1 MSHRHRLLLAA
12 CAFAA
17 LSPRPASAVEL
28 AAGGYGLET
37 YADGPAANDAAG
49 LVPGP
54 VEAGSAVV
62 LDFTPRGGLIA
73 SGRSDDQPRLR
84 LELDIAGGT
93 VDPNDPLAEGPTT
106 RPSWLVDP
114 QGRLGALS
122 VGGALRWSDWSL
134 GGGLAR
140 TALFGGEA
148 DLMSASVGYRSLT
161 ASLSYGQAQRSDL
174 APLGVLML
182 STDLAASSWL
192 KLESNLA
199 VGSDRESDS
208 VAVGRVGIRLN
219 F

>member
-1 MSHRHRLLLAA
+1 VAACTLAA
-12 CAFAA
+12 LVA
-17 LSPRPASAVEL
+17 RPALAVQL
-28 AAGGYGLET
+28 TPGGYGLET
-37 YADGPAANDAAG
+37 EAEGWAPGGQAL

-54 VEAGSAVV
+54 VETGSAMV

-73 SGRSDDQPRLR
+73 PGRAEEQPRLR
-84 LELDIAGGT
+84 LQLDIAGGV
-93 VDPNDPLAEGPTT
+93 VDPNDLLAAGVET
-106 RPSWLVDP
+106 RPSWLADP
-114 QGRLGALS
+114 QVKLGALS
-122 VGGALRWSDWSL
+122 IGGALRWSDWSL
-134 GGGLAR
+134 GGGFAR
-140 TALFGGEA
+140 TPLFGGEA

-182 STDLAASSWL
+182 STDLAASPWL

-199 VGSDRESDS
+199 VGSDRTSES

>member
-1 MSHRHRLLLAA
+1 MSHRNRLLLAA
-12 CAFAA
+12 CALAA
-17 LSPRPASAVEL
+17 LTARPVSAVEL

-37 YADGPAANDAAG
+37 YADGPAAGGAAG
-49 LVPGP
+49 FVPGP
-54 VEAGSAVV
+54 LEVGSAMV

-73 SGRSDDQPRLR
+73 PGRAEEQPRLR
-84 LELDIAGGT
+84 LQLDIAGGV
-93 VDPNDPLAEGPTT
+93 VDPNDPLAAGAET
-106 RPSWLVDP
+106 RPSWLADP
-114 QGRLGALS
+114 QAKLGALS
-122 VGGALRWSDWSL
+122 IGGALRWSDWSL

-140 TALFGGEA
+140 TPLFGGEA

-199 VGSDRESDS
+199 VGSDRASDS

>member
-1 MSHRHRLLLAA
+1 M
-12 CAFAA
+12 
-17 LSPRPASAVEL
+17 
-28 AAGGYGLET
+28 
-37 YADGPAANDAAG
+37 
-49 LVPGP
+49 
-54 VEAGSAVV
+54 V

-148 DLMSASVGYRSLT
+148 ESDVGLRR
-161 ASLSYGQAQRSDL
+161 LSFADREPVLRAGATVRL

-199 VGSDRESDS
+199 VGSDRESGL
-208 VAVGRVGIRLN
+208 GRRRAGWHPAELLAQGRAGRAS
-219 F
+219 